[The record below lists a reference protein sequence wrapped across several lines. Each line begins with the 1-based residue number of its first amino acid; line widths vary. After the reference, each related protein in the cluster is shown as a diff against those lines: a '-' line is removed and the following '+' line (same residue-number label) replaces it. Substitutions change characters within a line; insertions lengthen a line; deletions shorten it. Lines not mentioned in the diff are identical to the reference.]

1 MVSEDMAVGNQVRK
15 PDPPLGDFKLR
26 TGPPAGT
33 SSVHTHRSVHVV
45 LLHAGILGP
54 HFVVYVSA
62 YLVLHPFYAC
72 AS

>member
-1 MVSEDMAVGNQVRK
+1 MVSEDMAVWNQVRK

-26 TGPPAGT
+26 TGHPAGT
-33 SSVHTHRSVHVV
+33 SSVHV
-45 LLHAGILGP
+45 LPFHTDIVDP

-62 YLVLHPFYAC
+62 YPVLHLSHAR